1 MGERKASNSQFKANY
16 DLVSRK
22 PSAPA
27 VVVRPTGSCKAN
39 EDTCKAYAKKGGDL
53 CAGHAASEKKR
64 AEAVDE
70 SE

>member
-1 MGERKASNSQFKANY
+1 MIARRPQAE
-16 DLVSRK
+16 
-22 PSAPA
+22 P
-27 VVVRPTGSCKAN
+27 VVKRPPGACKAN
-39 EDTCKAYAKKGGDL
+39 DDTCKAYAKKGGEL